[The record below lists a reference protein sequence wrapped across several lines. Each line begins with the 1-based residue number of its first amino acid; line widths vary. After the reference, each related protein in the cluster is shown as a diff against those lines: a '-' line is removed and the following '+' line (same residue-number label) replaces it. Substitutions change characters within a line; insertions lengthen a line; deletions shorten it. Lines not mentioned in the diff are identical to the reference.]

1 MMNTR
6 TLKIQGMSCGHCVM
20 ALKKELEK
28 IGGLVVHS
36 VEIGSAEVSW
46 NGEKID
52 ETILKAAVNE
62 AGFKL
67 LD

>member
-1 MMNTR
+1 MNTR
-6 TLKIQGMSCGHCVM
+6 TLKIKGMSCGHCVM

-28 IGGLVVHS
+28 IGGLTVLS

-46 NGEKID
+46 NGQEID
-52 ETILKAAVNE
+52 ETMLGAAVNE

-67 LD
+67 LG

>member
-1 MMNTR
+1 MNTR

-28 IGGLVVHS
+28 IGGLNVHS
-36 VEIGSAEVSW
+36 IEIGSARVSW
-46 NGEKID
+46 NGQEID
-52 ETILKAAVNE
+52 ETVLGAAVDE

>member
-1 MMNTR
+1 MNTR
-6 TLKIQGMSCGHCVM
+6 TLKIQGMSCNHCVM

-28 IGGLVVHS
+28 VGGLNVHS
-36 VEIGSAEVSW
+36 VEIGEAKVSW
-46 NGEKID
+46 EGEQID
-52 ETILKAAVNE
+52 ESVLGAAVDE